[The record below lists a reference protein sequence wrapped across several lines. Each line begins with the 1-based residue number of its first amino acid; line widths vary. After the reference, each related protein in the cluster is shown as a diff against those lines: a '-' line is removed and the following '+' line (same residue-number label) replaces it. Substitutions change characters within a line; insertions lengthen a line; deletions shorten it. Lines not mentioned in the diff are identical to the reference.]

1 MFAVRSCQLLLL
13 CATLAGA
20 VASFAQDKALLEGD
34 VSKVVN
40 SQGVPIAGVVL
51 KLENKKLQNES
62 QGLLR
67 TYSSDSE
74 GLYYFFDLTPSDDYV
89 ISATAEPSLQCWFP
103 SIDGTQKYAAQ
114 KFSVNVGE
122 KKYLLPPV
130 VCEPKAVSAPA
141 ASPSLTP
148 GGGDAGQQQTP
159 PSGPPSPAPSAN
171 VMQSIAE
178 QRPIALD
185 TLSTSLS
192 TVISND
198 QLRTLPLYNRNF
210 LALGLLSIST
220 HDVQAGSTLAG
231 ASFSISGQQPTTNDF
246 LLDGMNNLASSNNQA
261 IPFQVNDAVQ
271 EFRVVYANSDAQFG
285 RNLGGV
291 ANIVTQRGTSNFH
304 GSVFGFFNSASLNA
318 DSPLSVY
325 GNSGFAQAAAYAGAL
340 DSAPAQAYYPFSPQ
354 STEPIYSPT
363 TYNQYVATVKALGQ
377 NCTTPGARLGSPQ
390 CYQLFDPAAVLA
402 GHDIHYQPFS
412 SQQFGARAG
421 GSFLKKWFWFGDY
434 EGTRIDNPN
443 PILDRVPSSFDRSHL
458 SEFASGTPGYQ
469 DALIA
474 QNVLALYPQS
484 NVVAVPGV
492 LEFYQ
497 GQAPNYTNV
506 DNYLVRLDFN
516 QSDKSSWTVRYNL
529 QDLHQLHDDSL
540 PTSTAYPG
548 NGSYTSALNQSL
560 VLSFTHQ
567 FSPNLANEARVGF
580 TRFQVLETPQDQNFN
595 ASNVGLPS
603 GPMPTFVL
611 SGLDPQYAGAKPGV
625 PGGFAGW
632 YNSFWASSLAGPYTP
647 VTPSL
652 DGLFPFA
659 QIGAPLGSPGQRRD
673 TEGQYVDNVSLTKG
687 RHYLRMGGGF
697 QNLQNI
703 FIADGFSR
711 GLVVS
716 SDIGEFTSDS
726 ATCNF
731 PTGSPINPCSQ
742 AAFSS
747 PSFDYALHQQA
758 PYRGLFNSYIW
769 SGYIQDTWRA
779 KSHLTVNLG
788 LRYEYFSVPSETNN
802 QIWNYDPAANG
813 LVQQNHSQVFD
824 PFSFNCAATS
834 FSQLDSVYP
843 ANAAALPWR
852 CQPTASYNLQSS
864 KANFG
869 PRVGLAWS
877 NSDAT
882 TVIRGGYG
890 LFYDQLPVSGIAQ
903 LMFNRPTPSNFTN
916 PQAIYGQ
923 SFLSPYCGSMG
934 QCGLGN
940 SSLVTIDPNKA
951 VSQVATVPF
960 GISAINAH
968 QFQSP
973 RSQQVNVSVEQQVTQ
988 KLSLEIAYVGN
999 FTSRIPAITNAGFN
1013 NEWFCTN
1020 SAGAP
1025 IPGEQNPATNCD
1037 SFSYLPIQTLSDAA
1051 HGDYNAFVVQA
1062 HTRGWHGLY
1071 ANAAYSWSKA
1081 MDDASQVNFSLIPTS
1096 LFTQLYG
1103 LQFYGLAN
1111 PSVFGIGQTTLF
1123 APAGFMTPSSFPPSL
1138 NNLLNAGLNTT
1149 GAGQVNA
1156 TPYGVPQDPTNYLHN
1171 DYGTSDLNLT
1181 NRLVIDFAWNLP
1193 WRQSSKLLGGWTVSG
1208 ILLAESGQPFT
1219 IFTGPLGGELTQRV
1233 NLTGLLP
1240 TTTGNPNAYIGQTSS
1255 ISMPS
1260 LACATAEPAE
1270 SYYVQGQIL
1279 FSGTAGTPCLG
1290 NSARNGFSGPAYVN
1304 FDTAVQKNIRV
1315 SERFSLISRAEF
1327 YNLFNRANY
1336 YNPIS
1341 AYSLNGVTTNPQ
1353 FGEIKSAHD
1362 PRRIQLAL
1370 RLNW

>member
-1 MFAVRSCQLLLL
+1 MQNGRVVDRLSRTYPGWSGRYGMFAVRSCQLLLL

-130 VCEPKAVSAPA
+130 LCEPKAVSAPA

-484 NVVAVPGV
+484 NVVAVP
-492 LEFYQ
+492 EC
-497 GQAPNYTNV
+497 
-506 DNYLVRLDFN
+506 
-516 QSDKSSWTVRYNL
+516 SSSIKDK
-529 QDLHQLHDDSL
+529 
-540 PTSTAYPG
+540 
-548 NGSYTSALNQSL
+548 
-560 VLSFTHQ
+560 
-567 FSPNLANEARVGF
+567 
-580 TRFQVLETPQDQNFN
+580 
-595 ASNVGLPS
+595 
-603 GPMPTFVL
+603 
-611 SGLDPQYAGAKPGV
+611 
-625 PGGFAGW
+625 
-632 YNSFWASSLAGPYTP
+632 
-647 VTPSL
+647 
-652 DGLFPFA
+652 
-659 QIGAPLGSPGQRRD
+659 
-673 TEGQYVDNVSLTKG
+673 
-687 RHYLRMGGGF
+687 
-697 QNLQNI
+697 
-703 FIADGFSR
+703 
-711 GLVVS
+711 
-716 SDIGEFTSDS
+716 
-726 ATCNF
+726 
-731 PTGSPINPCSQ
+731 
-742 AAFSS
+742 
-747 PSFDYALHQQA
+747 
-758 PYRGLFNSYIW
+758 
-769 SGYIQDTWRA
+769 
-779 KSHLTVNLG
+779 
-788 LRYEYFSVPSETNN
+788 
-802 QIWNYDPAANG
+802 
-813 LVQQNHSQVFD
+813 
-824 PFSFNCAATS
+824 
-834 FSQLDSVYP
+834 
-843 ANAAALPWR
+843 
-852 CQPTASYNLQSS
+852 
-864 KANFG
+864 
-869 PRVGLAWS
+869 
-877 NSDAT
+877 
-882 TVIRGGYG
+882 
-890 LFYDQLPVSGIAQ
+890 
-903 LMFNRPTPSNFTN
+903 
-916 PQAIYGQ
+916 
-923 SFLSPYCGSMG
+923 
-934 QCGLGN
+934 
-940 SSLVTIDPNKA
+940 
-951 VSQVATVPF
+951 
-960 GISAINAH
+960 
-968 QFQSP
+968 
-973 RSQQVNVSVEQQVTQ
+973 
-988 KLSLEIAYVGN
+988 
-999 FTSRIPAITNAGFN
+999 
-1013 NEWFCTN
+1013 
-1020 SAGAP
+1020 
-1025 IPGEQNPATNCD
+1025 
-1037 SFSYLPIQTLSDAA
+1037 
-1051 HGDYNAFVVQA
+1051 
-1062 HTRGWHGLY
+1062 
-1071 ANAAYSWSKA
+1071 
-1081 MDDASQVNFSLIPTS
+1081 
-1096 LFTQLYG
+1096 
-1103 LQFYGLAN
+1103 
-1111 PSVFGIGQTTLF
+1111 
-1123 APAGFMTPSSFPPSL
+1123 
-1138 NNLLNAGLNTT
+1138 
-1149 GAGQVNA
+1149 
-1156 TPYGVPQDPTNYLHN
+1156 
-1171 DYGTSDLNLT
+1171 
-1181 NRLVIDFAWNLP
+1181 
-1193 WRQSSKLLGGWTVSG
+1193 
-1208 ILLAESGQPFT
+1208 
-1219 IFTGPLGGELTQRV
+1219 
-1233 NLTGLLP
+1233 LP
-1240 TTTGNPNAYIGQTSS
+1240 TTPTWTTTWCGWTS
-1255 ISMPS
+1255 ISLTSP
-1260 LACATAEPAE
+1260 
-1270 SYYVQGQIL
+1270 VG
-1279 FSGTAGTPCLG
+1279 
-1290 NSARNGFSGPAYVN
+1290 
-1304 FDTAVQKNIRV
+1304 
-1315 SERFSLISRAEF
+1315 RF
-1327 YNLFNRANY
+1327 
-1336 YNPIS
+1336 
-1341 AYSLNGVTTNPQ
+1341 VTTCKTCIN
-1353 FGEIKSAHD
+1353 FMTTAC
-1362 PRRIQLAL
+1362 RL
-1370 RLNW
+1370 RQPIPEMAPTRAR